1 MTRNRGWITRTGM
14 AGVLALAS
22 LGLAGCGD
30 DTGAE
35 VEVEDIQ
42 EAGESPSVAPSPTA
56 PPVGKGGIYNQQFLE
71 GMNTME
77 GQEATVSA
85 EVDEVVSEAAF
96 TIVDPDDA
104 AVAPLP
110 VIHDQDLAELE
121 PGRTVRVTGTV
132 HTVFDLPQVE
142 QSLGIDLD
150 DPVYE
155 DWDKE
160 PYLEASEVWLNIG
173 SG

>member
-1 MTRNRGWITRTGM
+1 
-14 AGVLALAS
+14 
-22 LGLAGCGD
+22 
-30 DTGAE
+30 
-35 VEVEDIQ
+35 
-42 EAGESPSVAPSPTA
+42 
-56 PPVGKGGIYNQQFLE
+56 
-71 GMNTME
+71 ME